1 MFISTVSRNLNGLF
15 VVVEVVAEVL
25 AILLVELWDPP
36 PPPHIDRLIIG
47 NEITACG
54 FLHHCCCF
62 CASLHIAPVLIW
74 TRW

>member
-36 PPPHIDRLIIG
+36 PPP
-47 NEITACG
+47 
-54 FLHHCCCF
+54 
-62 CASLHIAPVLIW
+62 PP
-74 TRW
+74 